1 MAEYNES
8 QINSNETKRETQEIE
23 RINNETNRKSNE
35 IERQEREDIRIEKED
50 GRLTDEQVR
59 VNAENIRIANENER
73 LRKEIE
79 RQNAEELRQIAYN
92 SSLYARMDEAEDK
105 LNALNN
111 SNLYGRMDEA
121 EDRLNE
127 VDSQLAHNTSK
138 LERKIYYCSSVADLI
153 ITDFKKGDTVKTL
166 SYYSEANIGGGIY
179 EITDKKDNLCL
190 SLDNGLFAKLIVENE
205 LNIFC
210 MGVTRED
217 TNNNNAEIINR
228 CASICI
234 EKKHTLFMPYETIKI
249 NNNISLFGLKDIN
262 IRGVINCAVEG
273 LKVEIGYYASGTLA
287 HSYYYINNIT
297 NGTLSLTGL
306 KRGYLQFQKAK
317 VFEIVCDSEVSGKG
331 SNAYN
336 TILLG
341 DCEEINITRHNDAW
355 INENLFIGGRTGV
368 LNMNTGHNNVFLKL
382 CIENDAE
389 GNGYYLSGNCA
400 DNKFIDARGEGYFN
414 IQFGEDTKRNII
426 EVKYA
431 SDFGKWGLATQ
442 LFVQKNITD
451 LGQGNRVSFPKY
463 NYEAHTIATM
473 NSSNYNAELATEA
486 NGMVTPKAWQ
496 YLLQS
501 KVCKC
506 PTEDFKLEFSSSVSG
521 VFRLIVILYDENMT
535 PTRYDVINAFGE
547 GVWKPESG
555 SLPIHYS
562 TYDTHHATSFY
573 FSLRNAETKPSYIK
587 IIVMPTTSTPFEAI
601 RLDLLYYTKANSL
614 KDHLMFEAMKDM
626 FK

>member
-1 MAEYNES
+1 M
-8 QINSNETKRETQEIE
+8 QTKLDKAFKI
-23 RINNETNRKSNE
+23 IVDISNRKVTIPQAISWYVTDENIAHLNCQIIDE
-35 IERQEREDIRIEKED
+35 VEDSIIDIQSYKLSMRVLTPSTILKEVNYTLSDATNNIFTLTLPDELITEKGRHQCELSIEYLGDKLTSEPFNYNIIQSIANQLDSTISKDSHYPLVLELEDKLKEWNNI
-50 GRLTDEQVR
+50 LDEQVSKVIILNNDVR
-59 VNAENIRIANENER
+59 NAEKTRQANEAQR
-73 LRKEIE
+73 I
-79 RQNAEELRQIAYN
+79 
-92 SSLYARMDEAEDK
+92 EAE
-105 LNALNN
+105 NTRSEFYEGFN
-111 SNLYGRMDEA
+111 
-121 EDRLNE
+121 DRLNE

-355 INENLFIGGRTGV
+355 INENLFIGGRAGI

-382 CIENDAE
+382 CIEKDVE

-400 DNKFIDARGEGYFN
+400 DNKFIDARGEGYLN
-414 IQFGEDTKRNII
+414 IQFG
-426 EVKYA
+426 
-431 SDFGKWGLATQ
+431 
-442 LFVQKNITD
+442 
-451 LGQGNRVSFPKY
+451 
-463 NYEAHTIATM
+463 
-473 NSSNYNAELATEA
+473 
-486 NGMVTPKAWQ
+486 
-496 YLLQS
+496 
-501 KVCKC
+501 
-506 PTEDFKLEFSSSVSG
+506 
-521 VFRLIVILYDENMT
+521 
-535 PTRYDVINAFGE
+535 
-547 GVWKPESG
+547 
-555 SLPIHYS
+555 
-562 TYDTHHATSFY
+562 
-573 FSLRNAETKPSYIK
+573 
-587 IIVMPTTSTPFEAI
+587 
-601 RLDLLYYTKANSL
+601 
-614 KDHLMFEAMKDM
+614 
-626 FK
+626 